1 MAVVM
6 DAEAT
11 ETVVGTSRGS
21 SGDDWFVALYHAHV
35 TAVLGYALRRV
46 DVAEDAADVVAETFL
61 VAWRRPT
68 AVPGGDG
75 ARPWLYAVAR
85 RVLAN
90 HRRGADRR
98 DRLGGRLR
106 AELAATVPDPADAVA
121 VDVDTERLL
130 ASLPT
135 RDREVLELAVWEQ
148 LTPREI
154 AVVVGSTALAVR
166 TRLSRVRARLRH
178 ELAGNDPA
186 PAGHL
191 HRVQSRRSAE
201 EAR

>member
-1 MAVVM
+1 ME
-6 DAEAT
+6 AEAT
-11 ETVVGTSRGS
+11 ETGVEVSRGP
-21 SGDDWFVALYHAHV
+21 SGDEWFVALYHAHV

-61 VAWRRPT
+61 VAWRRPS
-68 AVPGGDG
+68 AVPRGDG
-75 ARPWLYAVAR
+75 ERPWLYAVAR

-90 HRRGADRR
+90 QRRGAVRR
-98 DRLGGRLR
+98 QRLGSRLR
-106 AELAATVPDPADAVA
+106 LELTGTVPDPAEAAA

-130 ASLPT
+130 AGLPA

-148 LTPREI
+148 LEPREI

-166 TRLSRVRARLRH
+166 TRLSRVRARLRR
-178 ELAGNDPA
+178 ELEAEGNDRDR
-186 PAGHL
+186 AGHL
-191 HRVQSRRSAE
+191 HRVQSRRNAE